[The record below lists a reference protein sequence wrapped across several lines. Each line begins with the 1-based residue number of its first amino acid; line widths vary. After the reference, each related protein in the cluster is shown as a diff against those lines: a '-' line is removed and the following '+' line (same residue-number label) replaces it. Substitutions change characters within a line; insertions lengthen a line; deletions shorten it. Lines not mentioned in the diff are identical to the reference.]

1 MNAAGCQDTS
11 DPPLQRHETLV
22 GIDSDGCVFDSLPV
36 KLHNHVV
43 PLVIRWWGLDPVA
56 ALVHRQADRINRFS
70 AARGGN
76 RFPNLILLFEAL
88 AAEPEVRR
96 SRLALPDLA
105 ALRRFCESGAALG
118 NAALDAAAVRDPD
131 PELRRVLAWSRALS
145 HDIDT
150 RMDPVPP
157 FAWARRSL
165 ERMARS
171 SDLVVIS
178 QTPEAAIRREW
189 RQHGLDRLVGG
200 IAGQEQGRK
209 ARQLE
214 QANGGRYAAG
224 RMLMI
229 GDAPGD
235 FQAAA
240 ESGALFFP
248 VLPGD
253 EEASWRQ
260 FHDEAYPRF
269 LAGTFDGAYAAAWLR
284 RFKACLGIT

>member
-11 DPPLQRHETLV
+11 GPPLQRHETLV

-88 AAEPEVRR
+88 AA
-96 SRLALPDLA
+96 
-105 ALRRFCESGAALG
+105 
-118 NAALDAAAVRDPD
+118 AAVRDPD

-165 ERMARS
+165 ERMAQS

-189 RQHGLDRLVGG
+189 RQHGIDHLVGG

-209 ARQLE
+209 ARQLAR
-214 QANGGRYAAG
+214 ANGGRYPAG

-235 FQAAA
+235 QAAAA
-240 ESGALFFP
+240 ESGALFYP
-248 VLPGD
+248 ILPGG
-253 EEASWRQ
+253 EEAAWRQ

-269 LAGTFDGAYAAAWLR
+269 LSGTFAGAYAENCLA
-284 RFKACLGIT
+284 RFQAVLQQA

>member
-1 MNAAGCQDTS
+1 MNNAGSQDS
-11 DPPLQRHETLV
+11 SSQPPQRHATLV

-56 ALVHRQADRINRFS
+56 ALVHRLADPINLFS
-70 AARGGN
+70 ASRGGN

-88 AAEPEVRR
+88 AAEPEVRLR
-96 SRLALPDLA
+96 QVALPDLA
-105 ALRRFCESGAALG
+105 ALRRFCQSGAALG
-118 NAALDAAAVRDPD
+118 NTALEAVAAREPD

-150 RMDPVPP
+150 RMEPVPP

-165 ERMARS
+165 ERMAQS

-189 RQHGLDRLVGG
+189 RHHGIDHLVSG
-200 IAGQEQGRK
+200 IAGQEQGSK
-209 ARQLE
+209 ARQLA
-214 QANGGRYAAG
+214 QANGERYPAG

-235 FQAAA
+235 HRAAV
-240 ESGALFFP
+240 ESGAIFFP
-248 VLPGD
+248 ILPGA
-253 EEASWRQ
+253 EETSWRH
-260 FHDEAYPRF
+260 FHDEVYPRF
-269 LAGTFDGAYAAAWLR
+269 LAGIIAPGEAEAWLR
-284 RFKACLGIT
+284 PFQALLGIA

>member
-11 DPPLQRHETLV
+11 GPPLQRHETLV

-96 SRLALPDLA
+96 SRLALPDLD

-118 NAALDAAAVRDPD
+118 NAALAAAAVRDPD

-165 ERMARS
+165 ERMAQS

-189 RQHGLDRLVGG
+189 RQHGIDHLVGG

-209 ARQLE
+209 ARQLAR
-214 QANGGRYAAG
+214 ANGGRYPAG

-235 FQAAA
+235 QVAAA
-240 ESGALFFP
+240 ESGALFYP
-248 VLPGD
+248 ILPGG
-253 EEASWRQ
+253 EEAAWRQ

-269 LAGTFDGAYAAAWLR
+269 LSGTFAGAYAENCLA
-284 RFKACLGIT
+284 RFQAVLQQA